1 MPATPVM
8 GRRKSLYDQFGHI
21 RSNFVDTPELP
32 KKTIRRSK
40 SNLRWL
46 VLFLSCFSM
55 FGNYYCFDVVTA
67 LAKPL
72 KDTIKMS
79 GFQYNM
85 LYSIYSLPNTVLPL
99 AGGVFVDRIG
109 VNTCILIFVTL
120 LVCGQS
126 IFAYG
131 VMQENYIIML
141 VGRLV
146 FGFGGECLCVS
157 SSALLAA
164 WFKNKE
170 MGFAMAVNLSIARLG
185 SVANDQISPLLRT
198 NFSLAFA
205 AWFGAMIM
213 GLCLLLTVV
222 LVIVDTR
229 FVAAKQAKGYEVE
242 QVTSGEIFE
251 CSDIL
256 KFKKIFWLLTASCLV
271 VYGCVIPF
279 NNIAGDFF
287 QDKFDYTETEAN
299 ALLGIPFAISAAAS
313 PFLGG
318 LVDIFG
324 KRGWLFLFASVCLG
338 FAHLMMG
345 LTRIFPVPWLVILGS
360 AYSIYASAVWP
371 GVALVVPEI
380 QLGTAYGVITSVQNS
395 GLAIFPLVVGVIND
409 KTGAYTWVELFF
421 AMLAGIG
428 FVSAIFLV
436 MEDKRTGNRL
446 DSPTA
451 KSKKESMAQVRAS
464 IQEGDGTAYTRLDDD
479 QETLV
484 RNTQSN
490 VITSQDDSVIEP
502 VKTPLEV

>member
-8 GRRKSLYDQFGHI
+8 GRRKSMYDQFGHI

-32 KKTIRRSK
+32 RKTIRRSK
-40 SNLRWL
+40 SNIRWL

-55 FGNYYCFDVVTA
+55 FGNYYCFDTVTA

-72 KDTIKMS
+72 KDLTDMS

-99 AGGVFVDRIG
+99 AGGVFVDKIG

-126 IFAYG
+126 LFAYG
-131 VMQENYIIML
+131 VMEENYYIML
-141 VGRLV
+141 GGRLLY
-146 FGFGGECLCVS
+146 GFGGECLCVS

-185 SVANDQISPLLRT
+185 SVANDQISPILRKEV
-198 NFSLAFA
+198 SLAFA
-205 AWFGAMIM
+205 VWFGAILM
-213 GLCLLLTVV
+213 GVCLLLTVV
-222 LVIVDTR
+222 LVLVDIQW
-229 FVAAKQAKGYEVE
+229 VKAKEAKGYEVE
-242 QVTSGEIFE
+242 TVTSGEMFE
-251 CSDIL
+251 FSDIL
-256 KFKKIFWLLTASCLV
+256 KFKKIFWILTLSCLV

-287 QDKFDYTETEAN
+287 QDKWDYTETEAN
-299 ALLGIPFAISAAAS
+299 ALLGIPFAISAVAS

-324 KRGWLFLFASVCLG
+324 KRAWLFLFASTCLG

-345 LTRIFPVPWLVILGS
+345 LTTIFPVPWLVILGS
-360 AYSIYASAVWP
+360 AYSIYAAAVWP

-380 QLGTAYGVITSVQNS
+380 QLGTAYGVITSVQNC
-395 GLAIFPLVVGVIND
+395 GLALFPLLVGVIND

-421 AMLAGIG
+421 AMLAGCG
-428 FVSAIFLV
+428 FISAIFLV
-436 MEDKRTGNRL
+436 CEDSRTGSRL
-446 DSPTA
+446 NLPTA
-451 KSKKESMAQVRAS
+451 KAKKSTVDFKTSVNESGYKRLPD
-464 IQEGDGTAYTRLDDD
+464 DGAGPIGAI
-479 QETLV
+479 
-484 RNTQSN
+484 
-490 VITSQDDSVIEP
+490 ITSPSESKDEGNFPQ
-502 VKTPLEV
+502 TGPLEV